1 MDKFQIY
8 FITAIIIL
16 ILGLLVYY
24 FIFNIYE
31 VTFSIK
37 PKILFADYKSTTII
51 KAIPVNALGYEV
63 PFRSVRAKIEIE
75 EGNDLV
81 DVIKRNE
88 NKGVF
93 ILRAKDKPGKVKIL
107 IKSDKSLLPTSIT
120 IIINSTYASI
130 KLIEQ

>member
-1 MDKFQIY
+1 MDKFQIF
-8 FITAIIIL
+8 FITSIIIL
-16 ILGLLVYY
+16 ILGLSVYY

-37 PKILFADYKSTTII
+37 PKNLFADYKSTTII
-51 KAIPVNALGYEV
+51 KAIPVNALGYAV
-63 PFRSVRAKIEIE
+63 PFRSVRAKIQIE

-81 DVIKRNE
+81 DVIRDNE
-88 NKGVF
+88 KTGIF
-93 ILRAKDKPGKVKIL
+93 ILRAKDRPGKVVVL

-130 KLIEQ
+130 KFN

>member
-1 MDKFQIY
+1 MDKFQFF
-8 FITAIIIL
+8 FIISIIIL
-16 ILGLLVYY
+16 ILGLSVYY

-37 PKILFADYKSTTII
+37 PRNLFADYKSTAVI

-63 PFRSVRAKIEIE
+63 PFRSVRAKIEFE

-81 DVIKRNE
+81 DVIRENE
-88 NKGVF
+88 RKGIF
-93 ILRAKDKPGKVKIL
+93 ILRAKDKPGKVIVL

-120 IIINSTYASI
+120 IIIYSTYASI
-130 KLIEQ
+130 KFD